1 MKKQIAG
8 LLTGLLVCSA
18 FLTGCSKNEAT
29 EAVKESTEDENE
41 GTGDTKDADSKKD
54 TNRKSDK
61 QDSDKSDEN
70 SEESET
76 TEAPE
81 ENLDKV
87 GVLLPEEGEDINS
100 SLERT
105 ELKSRLEEA
114 GYEAAM
120 YFAGDDSDTQAEQI
134 RELLQDEKLKALVIS
149 PVDPYGLTDV
159 LEEASELSIP
169 VIDYDNLIMDTPN
182 VKYFVTFN
190 MRAIGKEIAKNIVE
204 KEELDKVRE
213 DSDKSDENSEE
224 SETTEA
230 PEENLDKVGVL
241 LPEEGEDINSSLERT
256 ELKSRLEEAGYEA
269 AMYFAGDDS
278 DTQAEQIRELLQDE
292 KLKALVIS
300 PVDPYGLTDVLEEA
314 SELSIPVID
323 YDNLIMDT
331 PNVKY
336 FVTFNMRAIGKEI
349 AKNIVEKEELDKV
362 REDRGARTIEF
373 LMGSPDDDA
382 SLFLFNGIMEVLQ
395 EYIDDGTLICR
406 SGRVTFDETSIMDQN
421 TDTAKKQLKS
431 EIDEFYS
438 LEKTPDIICTASD
451 DFALA
456 ALELLEKEQLQ
467 PGDENWPLITGVNA
481 DADAVKSVAEEKIG
495 FTVMLDRRDLAEAL
509 TKLVETYLNGDDVD
523 INNYSQYDN
532 GVKIIGTVTC
542 DGKLIDK
549 DNYQILVDNGFYLAE
564 MIAPEASP
572 MPVPE
577 EVSPTP
583 EVTVT
588 PEASLTPEG
597 GEPEKKSQVIPKD
610 EPEVSTEEVPA
621 VKDGENQE
629 SNSKLQSSGKA

>member
-1 MKKQIAG
+1 
-8 LLTGLLVCSA
+8 
-18 FLTGCSKNEAT
+18 
-29 EAVKESTEDENE
+29 
-41 GTGDTKDADSKKD
+41 
-54 TNRKSDK
+54 
-61 QDSDKSDEN
+61 
-70 SEESET
+70 
-76 TEAPE
+76 
-81 ENLDKV
+81 
-87 GVLLPEEGEDINS
+87 
-100 SLERT
+100 
-105 ELKSRLEEA
+105 
-114 GYEAAM
+114 
-120 YFAGDDSDTQAEQI
+120 
-134 RELLQDEKLKALVIS
+134 
-149 PVDPYGLTDV
+149 
-159 LEEASELSIP
+159 
-169 VIDYDNLIMDTPN
+169 
-182 VKYFVTFN
+182 
-190 MRAIGKEIAKNIVE
+190 
-204 KEELDKVRE
+204 
-213 DSDKSDENSEE
+213 
-224 SETTEA
+224 
-230 PEENLDKVGVL
+230 
-241 LPEEGEDINSSLERT
+241 
-256 ELKSRLEEAGYEA
+256 
-269 AMYFAGDDS
+269 
-278 DTQAEQIRELLQDE
+278 
-292 KLKALVIS
+292 
-300 PVDPYGLTDVLEEA
+300 
-314 SELSIPVID
+314 
-323 YDNLIMDT
+323 
-331 PNVKY
+331 
-336 FVTFNMRAIGKEI
+336 
-349 AKNIVEKEELDKV
+349 
-362 REDRGARTIEF
+362 
-373 LMGSPDDDA
+373 MGSPDDDA

-564 MIAPEASP
+564 MIAPEAFP
-572 MPVPE
+572 TPVPE

>member
-18 FLTGCSKNEAT
+18 FLTGCGKNEAT
-29 EAVKESTEDENE
+29 EAVKESVEDENE

-87 GVLLPEEGEDINS
+87 GVLLPEEGEDING

-105 ELKSRLEEA
+105 ELKTRLEE
-114 GYEAAM
+114 
-120 YFAGDDSDTQAEQI
+120 
-134 RELLQDEKLKALVIS
+134 V
-149 PVDPYGLTDV
+149 
-159 LEEASELSIP
+159 
-169 VIDYDNLIMDTPN
+169 
-182 VKYFVTFN
+182 
-190 MRAIGKEIAKNIVE
+190 
-204 KEELDKVRE
+204 
-213 DSDKSDENSEE
+213 
-224 SETTEA
+224 
-230 PEENLDKVGVL
+230 
-241 LPEEGEDINSSLERT
+241 
-256 ELKSRLEEAGYEA
+256 GYEA

-481 DADAVKSVAEEKIG
+481 EEKIG

>member
-18 FLTGCSKNEAT
+18 FLTGCGKNEAT
-29 EAVKESTEDENE
+29 EAVKESVEDENE

-76 TEAPE
+76 TEEPE
-81 ENLDKV
+81 ED
-87 GVLLPEEGEDINS
+87 
-100 SLERT
+100 
-105 ELKSRLEEA
+105 
-114 GYEAAM
+114 
-120 YFAGDDSDTQAEQI
+120 
-134 RELLQDEKLKALVIS
+134 
-149 PVDPYGLTDV
+149 
-159 LEEASELSIP
+159 
-169 VIDYDNLIMDTPN
+169 
-182 VKYFVTFN
+182 
-190 MRAIGKEIAKNIVE
+190 
-204 KEELDKVRE
+204 
-213 DSDKSDENSEE
+213 
-224 SETTEA
+224 
-230 PEENLDKVGVL
+230 LDKVGVL

-362 REDRGARTIEF
+362 REDRGVRTIEF
-373 LMGSPDDDA
+373 LMGSPDDDD

-456 ALELLEKEQLQ
+456 ALEFLEKENHKAAFTHGKKELVWVKRFLK
-467 PGDENWPLITGVNA
+467 PKKLRVKLHFGFEDPYHTGQVLA
-481 DADAVKSVAEEKIG
+481 LCG
-495 FTVMLDRRDLAEAL
+495 MLYAF
-509 TKLVETYLNGDDVD
+509 V
-523 INNYSQYDN
+523 
-532 GVKIIGTVTC
+532 
-542 DGKLIDK
+542 
-549 DNYQILVDNGFYLAE
+549 
-564 MIAPEASP
+564 
-572 MPVPE
+572 
-577 EVSPTP
+577 
-583 EVTVT
+583 
-588 PEASLTPEG
+588 
-597 GEPEKKSQVIPKD
+597 
-610 EPEVSTEEVPA
+610 
-621 VKDGENQE
+621 GENMDLE
-629 SNSKLQSSGKA
+629 PDFEKRVLEGSVYVKGRLRTVHMAVFAAKMLLDKNIRSTYHDIREFKW

>member
-18 FLTGCSKNEAT
+18 FLTGCGKNEAT
-29 EAVKESTEDENE
+29 EAVKESVEDENE
-41 GTGDTKDADSKKD
+41 GTGDTKDSDSKKD
-54 TNRKSDK
+54 TNKKSDK

-114 GYEAAM
+114 GYEA
-120 YFAGDDSDTQAEQI
+120 T
-134 RELLQDEKLKALVIS
+134 
-149 PVDPYGLTDV
+149 
-159 LEEASELSIP
+159 
-169 VIDYDNLIMDTPN
+169 
-182 VKYFVTFN
+182 
-190 MRAIGKEIAKNIVE
+190 
-204 KEELDKVRE
+204 
-213 DSDKSDENSEE
+213 
-224 SETTEA
+224 
-230 PEENLDKVGVL
+230 
-241 LPEEGEDINSSLERT
+241 
-256 ELKSRLEEAGYEA
+256 
-269 AMYFAGDDS
+269 MYFAGDDS

-373 LMGSPDDDA
+373 LMGSPDDDD

-456 ALELLEKEQLQ
+456 ALGLLEKEQLQ

>member
-29 EAVKESTEDENE
+29 EAVKESVEDENE

-54 TNRKSDK
+54 TNEKSDK
-61 QDSDKSDEN
+61 QDSDKRD
-70 SEESET
+70 
-76 TEAPE
+76 
-81 ENLDKV
+81 
-87 GVLLPEEGEDINS
+87 G
-100 SLERT
+100 
-105 ELKSRLEEA
+105 
-114 GYEAAM
+114 
-120 YFAGDDSDTQAEQI
+120 
-134 RELLQDEKLKALVIS
+134 
-149 PVDPYGLTDV
+149 
-159 LEEASELSIP
+159 
-169 VIDYDNLIMDTPN
+169 
-182 VKYFVTFN
+182 
-190 MRAIGKEIAKNIVE
+190 
-204 KEELDKVRE
+204 
-213 DSDKSDENSEE
+213 NSEE

-572 MPVPE
+572 TPVPE

-597 GEPEKKSQVIPKD
+597 GEPGKKSQVIPK
-610 EPEVSTEEVPA
+610 
-621 VKDGENQE
+621 G
-629 SNSKLQSSGKA
+629 

>member
-1 MKKQIAG
+1 M
-8 LLTGLLVCSA
+8 
-18 FLTGCSKNEAT
+18 
-29 EAVKESTEDENE
+29 
-41 GTGDTKDADSKKD
+41 
-54 TNRKSDK
+54 
-61 QDSDKSDEN
+61 
-70 SEESET
+70 
-76 TEAPE
+76 
-81 ENLDKV
+81 
-87 GVLLPEEGEDINS
+87 
-100 SLERT
+100 
-105 ELKSRLEEA
+105 
-114 GYEAAM
+114 
-120 YFAGDDSDTQAEQI
+120 
-134 RELLQDEKLKALVIS
+134 
-149 PVDPYGLTDV
+149 
-159 LEEASELSIP
+159 
-169 VIDYDNLIMDTPN
+169 
-182 VKYFVTFN
+182 
-190 MRAIGKEIAKNIVE
+190 
-204 KEELDKVRE
+204 
-213 DSDKSDENSEE
+213 
-224 SETTEA
+224 
-230 PEENLDKVGVL
+230 GVL

-406 SGRVTFDETSIMDQN
+406 SGRVMDQN

-467 PGDENWPLITGVNA
+467 LGDENWPLITGVNA

-523 INNYSQYDN
+523 IDNYSQYDN

-572 MPVPE
+572 TPVPE